1 MHEHADE
8 HTDEQLMMLVKSQD
22 ISAYERLIDRYE
34 QRIFGFVWRL
44 VADVEEAR
52 DCTQETFLRLWKGRR
67 RYSPKGKFSSY
78 LFQIAKNH
86 LLNERHKQQ
95 SRVKVQRCYADSQE
109 SSASRRAPDASDEL
123 LADELLTAVCEAIN
137 RLPKEHRLVW
147 VLSEHQ
153 GMSYKEIGQILNC
166 SPATVCS
173 RKAEA
178 VEELQVILAPLGEEL
193 CGKRPEVDGRTCSDL
208 KDKGKNL

>member
-1 MHEHADE
+1 MHE
-8 HTDEQLMMLVKSQD
+8 HTDEQLMMLVKGQD

-34 QRIFGFVWRL
+34 QRIFGFFWRL
-44 VADVEEAR
+44 VADAEEAR

-86 LLNERHKQQ
+86 LLNERHKRQ
-95 SRVKVQRCYADSQE
+95 SRVKVEGCYADSQE
-109 SSASRRAPDASDEL
+109 SFASRHAPDASDEI
-123 LADELLTAVCEAIN
+123 LADELRTTVFEAIA
-137 RLPKEHRLVW
+137 RLPEGRRLVW
-147 VLSEHQ
+147 VLSEHE
-153 GMSYKEIGQILNC
+153 GMSYKEIGKILNC

-178 VEELQVILAPLGEEL
+178 VEQLQAILAPLGEEL
-193 CGKRPEVDGRTCSDL
+193 CGDTHEMNSRT
-208 KDKGKNL
+208 